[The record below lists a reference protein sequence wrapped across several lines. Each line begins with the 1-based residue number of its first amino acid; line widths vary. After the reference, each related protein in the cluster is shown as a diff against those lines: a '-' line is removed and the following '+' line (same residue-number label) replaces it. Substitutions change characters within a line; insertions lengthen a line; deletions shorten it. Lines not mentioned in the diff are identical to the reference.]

1 MQQITVQGLFFNKAS
16 RRANSC
22 HKNDKNYDIGKDILR
37 SDHHLVVA
45 AQKQD
50 EKKGKLSHETTEKE
64 ISKKANECEKM
75 SEPLKKTAQEKSKN
89 TYSTV
94 LQNIA
99 SAIASS
105 DSELSDQIDETIA
118 TAEKRKI
125 SDVPLIQS
133 TLNIAATTEKE
144 NPNDEIR
151 KFKRSWIF

>member
-1 MQQITVQGLFFNKAS
+1 
-16 RRANSC
+16 
-22 HKNDKNYDIGKDILR
+22 
-37 SDHHLVVA
+37 
-45 AQKQD
+45 
-50 EKKGKLSHETTEKE
+50 
-64 ISKKANECEKM
+64 M
-75 SEPLKKTAQEKSKN
+75 SEPVKKSAQEKSKN

-99 SAIASS
+99 SAITSS

-133 TLNIAATTEKE
+133 TLNIAATTEKD

-151 KFKRSWIF
+151 EIQAKLDILIAKLQISPDTPKAEENLIETTESVSALKAMQDATCLLEIDGTGVK